1 MSRLDGWGV
10 KSHAL
15 EPEEEF
21 YSFDFDSEDLSGCQ
35 DPSELLVTLKQKE
48 EDLILAAE
56 LGNALLRENGELK
69 EQNEKLHEKYAD
81 RLEELEQGRHELQVR
96 LEGQQSQWESQVTE
110 LEKDMRE
117 LSSEVQ
123 RLTQALRT
131 TEREKN
137 KMARELT
144 EQNHQLL
151 EQLDKAVEA
160 ERALTAEVQALKDEF
175 QKKASFRR
183 QDEELIHTLRE
194 QVASLSEKKLDLERQ
209 VEALCQEKTALRDS
223 MASLHK
229 HVSSLEEQSR
239 QQTLQLKDC
248 QQEVEIARGRS
259 LHLQSQLEEL
269 QEEASLRDS
278 SGGEVS
284 LQSELEQSLD
294 SMSWSQ
300 DKEQVTREVLS
311 ILKLMLPIPDC
322 SPEEGLKDIQ
332 NQQDSLLVMLSQIKK
347 MAQRLAQCHSSQE
360 LNHSSVLQKR
370 IPCENQNL
378 IQQLQDQNALPGKED
393 SELMLCAER
402 MKADEIL
409 QQAIWDRDEAIGKK
423 NAMENEL
430 IKCKNEMMSLNNQL
444 LEAIQ
449 RKLELSQE
457 LEAWQDDIQVIINQQ
472 LKTQQQTDQAQRKNS
487 VSTGTG
493 RLSFLRR
500 PSTPTLRTRHLSST
514 SSQAS
519 EPRRTPAHWKEW
531 LKGGKLG

>member
-81 RLEELEQGRHELQVR
+81 RLE
-96 LEGQQSQWESQVTE
+96 
-110 LEKDMRE
+110 
-117 LSSEVQ
+117 
-123 RLTQALRT
+123 
-131 TEREKN
+131 
-137 KMARELT
+137 
-144 EQNHQLL
+144 
-151 EQLDKAVEA
+151 AVEA

-360 LNHSSVLQKR
+360 LNHSSVLQKS

>member
-81 RLEELEQGRHELQVR
+81 RLE
-96 LEGQQSQWESQVTE
+96 
-110 LEKDMRE
+110 
-117 LSSEVQ
+117 
-123 RLTQALRT
+123 
-131 TEREKN
+131 
-137 KMARELT
+137 
-144 EQNHQLL
+144 
-151 EQLDKAVEA
+151 AVEA

-347 MAQRLAQCHSSQE
+347 MAQRLAQCHSSQ
-360 LNHSSVLQKR
+360 
-370 IPCENQNL
+370 
-378 IQQLQDQNALPGKED
+378 NALPGKED

>member
-347 MAQRLAQCHSSQE
+347 MAQRLAQCHSSQ
-360 LNHSSVLQKR
+360 
-370 IPCENQNL
+370 
-378 IQQLQDQNALPGKED
+378 NALPGKED

>member
-1 MSRLDGWGV
+1 M
-10 KSHAL
+10 
-15 EPEEEF
+15 
-21 YSFDFDSEDLSGCQ
+21 
-35 DPSELLVTLKQKE
+35 PSL
-48 EDLILAAE
+48 
-56 LGNALLRENGELK
+56 GELPRNQSAENRIAGNSK
-69 EQNEKLHEKYAD
+69 YRRSLFFVEQPKA
-81 RLEELEQGRHELQVR
+81 ELEQGRHELQVR